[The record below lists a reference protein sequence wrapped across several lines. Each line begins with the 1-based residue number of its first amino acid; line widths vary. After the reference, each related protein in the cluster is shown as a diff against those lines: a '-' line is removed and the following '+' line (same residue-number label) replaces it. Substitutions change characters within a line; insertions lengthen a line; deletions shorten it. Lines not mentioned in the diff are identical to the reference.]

1 MKLVLELDQPVVHP
15 QLDLD
20 RNPRSYQQQNTGL
33 VWSNLFCFPQFG
45 IEGLESRPDRRHH
58 EHLSPVES
66 KS

>member
-33 VWSNLFCFPQFG
+33 VGTNLFCFPLLG
-45 IEGLESRPDRRHH
+45 IEGFESRPDRRHH
-58 EHLSPVES
+58 GHLSLVES

>member
-33 VWSNLFCFPQFG
+33 VGESTEK
-45 IEGLESRPDRRHH
+45 IGL
-58 EHLSPVES
+58 LLLM
-66 KS
+66 K